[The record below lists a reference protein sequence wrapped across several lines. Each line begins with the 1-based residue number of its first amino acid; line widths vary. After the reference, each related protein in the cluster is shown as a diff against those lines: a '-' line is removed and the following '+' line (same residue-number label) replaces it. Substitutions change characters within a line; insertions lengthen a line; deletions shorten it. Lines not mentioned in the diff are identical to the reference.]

1 MIFVYLLYFFVV
13 ASLNCKPETEMLFLP
28 SELSLVYELEFES
41 LLQIHMARVKYKYI
55 RGKLINTQ

>member
-1 MIFVYLLYFFVV
+1 
-13 ASLNCKPETEMLFLP
+13 MLFLP